1 MQIAIREAEQA
12 IILDVEGNVDL
23 KHSPMMRKALLD
35 NLKKSPRVIV
45 NLEKVPYIDSS
56 GIASLVEGL
65 KASQDFKKRL
75 QLAGLSPMARKVLE
89 LTNLTRLFEIYEN
102 ADQALKA

>member
-1 MQIAIREAEQA
+1 MQIAIREADQT

-35 NLKKSPRVIV
+35 NLKKSARVIV

-65 KASQDFKKRL
+65 KASQDLKNRL
-75 QLAGLSPMARKVLE
+75 LLAGLSPMARKVLE
-89 LTNLTRLFEIYEN
+89 LTNLTKLFEIYEN
-102 ADQALKA
+102 ADQALNS

>member
-1 MQIAIREAEQA
+1 M
-12 IILDVEGNVDL
+12 
-23 KHSPMMRKALLD
+23 
-35 NLKKSPRVIV
+35 IV

-65 KASQDFKKRL
+65 KASQDQKRRL
-75 QLAGLSPMARKVLE
+75 LLAGLSPMARKVLE

-102 ADQALKA
+102 ADQALKS